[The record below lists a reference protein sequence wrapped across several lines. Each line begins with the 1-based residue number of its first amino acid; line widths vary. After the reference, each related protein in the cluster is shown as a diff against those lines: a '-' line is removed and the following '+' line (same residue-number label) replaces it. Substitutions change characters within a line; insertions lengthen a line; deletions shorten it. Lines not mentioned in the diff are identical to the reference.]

1 MRIEDRLNAQQFGWA
16 GGWRNMAFIA
26 GRLHRRD
33 NPRVFLVQQ
42 TPLVAQAIPCIAEP
56 PLSDQ
61 FPEGSYVSV
70 FARIRGRTILKDE
83 HPVDSVVVPHHLH
96 TRFVN
101 GREMD
106 PDVAHQRLMTFISR
120 VPKEAQVDTTLRGM
134 TVETP
139 PELKGQVVQPLP
151 LTPPGE
157 AFRDDLSGDDDPYAI
172 NKRDNRLIRN
182 GNHVQISGVIGYIE
196 FRDGGDDPSQNR
208 AQVFV
213 QQNASLGEA
222 IPVRVYGK
230 QALHVADVFSPG
242 HMVYVSGEL
251 HVDVK
256 KDPATGQLRS
266 TPYVKTFS
274 VEPAQ
279 QNHVRFRAGGI
290 AYPAWAKELYEKCN
304 SRTDASRAEASRRMR
319 LVKVKP
325 RAEREAAAAAA
336 AATGAAA
343 GPDAGPDV
351 PGADNAG
358 GGEAHDS

>member
-1 MRIEDRLNAQQFGWA
+1 MRIEDRLNVAQFGWA

-26 GRLHRRD
+26 GRLHRRRD
-33 NPRVFLVQQ
+33 NPRFFLIQQ
-42 TPLVAQAIPCIAEP
+42 TPMLAQAIPFTSEP

-61 FPEGSYVSV
+61 FPDGAYVSV
-70 FARIRGRTILKDE
+70 FARIRGRTILKDD

-96 TRFVN
+96 TRYAN

-106 PDVAHQRLMTFISR
+106 PDEAHRKLMAFISR
-120 VPKEAQVDTTLRGM
+120 APKEAKVDTTLRGM

-139 PELKGQVVQPLP
+139 PELQGQIATPLP
-151 LTPPGE
+151 ATPPGE
-157 AFRDDLSGDDDPYAI
+157 ALRDDLSGDDDPYAL
-172 NKRDNRLIRN
+172 NKRDNRIIRN
-182 GNHVQISGVIGYIE
+182 GNHVLISGVIGYME

-213 QQNASLGEA
+213 QQSGLLSEA

-230 QALHVADVFSPG
+230 QALHVAEVFTPG

-256 KDPATGQLRS
+256 KDPATGQLRT

-279 QNHVRFRAGGI
+279 QNHVRFRAGGLS
-290 AYPAWAKELYEKCN
+290 YPSWARELYEKCN
-304 SRTDASRAEASRRMR
+304 GRNDAARAEAGRRMR

-325 RAEREAAAAAA
+325 RAEREAAAAQAA
-336 AATGAAA
+336 AVPTVNPDGGLPGLMTDGAS
-343 GPDAGPDV
+343 DASSQG
-351 PGADNAG
+351 
-358 GGEAHDS
+358 